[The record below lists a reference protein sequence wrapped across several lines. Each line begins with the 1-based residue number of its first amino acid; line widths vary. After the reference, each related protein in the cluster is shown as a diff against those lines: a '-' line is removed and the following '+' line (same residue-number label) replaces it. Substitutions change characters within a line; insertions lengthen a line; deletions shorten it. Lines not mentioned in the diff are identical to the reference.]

1 MRSARDWNLPA
12 PRHACYRIEYIT
24 RHGYVIC
31 APDGKRLP
39 GVYRTRDLARERR
52 DALQAEADRKAK
64 RGPRAC
70 MSCEH
75 TFFSEGIHNRL
86 CGHCRGRR
94 DHLGDA
100 AFAGAEDGR
109 KPRRAARV

>member
-1 MRSARDWNLPA
+1 MSARDWNLPA
-12 PRHACYRIEYIT
+12 PRHARYRVEYLS
-24 RHGYVIC
+24 RGVYVIM
-31 APDGKRLP
+31 APDGAQLP
-39 GVYRTRDLARERR
+39 GTYRNRDQALEERDR
-52 DALQAEADRKAK
+52 LQAVADAKAK

-70 MSCEH
+70 LCCGQG
-75 TFFSEGIHNRL
+75 FFSEGIHNRL

-94 DHLGDA
+94 DPLGDV

>member
-1 MRSARDWNLPA
+1 MSARDWNLPA
-12 PRHACYRIEYIT
+12 PRHARYRIEYLS
-24 RHGYVIC
+24 RAGYVIH
-31 APDGKRLP
+31 APDGRHIGKPFRC
-39 GVYRTRDLARERR
+39 RELAKERC

-70 MSCEH
+70 MSCGH

-94 DHLGDA
+94 DPLGDV